1 MVTDKRIMPMSDNI
15 DKMYEQQ
22 SINGPV
28 SKEYV
33 VRGAEVSCKYGSKT
47 CVLNLS
53 RDHGSYTSDGRPLI
67 MKGDSKPTNISSFGM
82 CNKDK
87 SKPCKCVPKLR
98 EWSVIESKKLYIVDP
113 KTNECAE
120 AVTQDSI
127 TLCEK
132 GGIVS
137 FKTSG
142 QATPSYGNVKVKG
155 AVEIVEDE
163 KGSWRRPRD
172 KKDFVGHVK
181 VEHSG
186 VYNFVITINETG
198 NRAMGTVYVYSYNI
212 LGYVTH
218 IDEYIVKKKIK
229 ENGESE
235 RYVEVILNRNK
246 DYYFEVDIQNT
257 DKIEYEL
264 KGNLD
269 KHRLKIINAV
279 KKEISGV
286 WIIDKKYQD
295 TYKENYDNVVKENKH
310 GITRAIYYLS
320 PWYVVLLGGLIDR
333 IIESGELSTLLSNIL
348 NMSITGLGARYTK
361 AGVLLAILL
370 LGFDNLNNYELKRVK
385 NKLQKYIM
393 TNTYLKI
400 EIKNKD
406 YSDRWVYESESLSI
420 WDDKYHYNFSE
431 CPALNIGTE
440 LEGPKYEKGNFGL
453 LYNFDTSANI
463 EKMIEEL
470 KDIASDII
478 NAR

>member
-1 MVTDKRIMPMSDNI
+1 MSDNI

-22 SINGPV
+22 LINGPV

-87 SKPCKCVPKLR
+87 SKPCKCVPKLS

>member
-22 SINGPV
+22 LINGPV

-47 CVLNLS
+47 DVLNLS

-67 MKGDSKPTNISSFGM
+67 MKGDSKSTNISSFGM

-87 SKPCKCVPKLR
+87 SKPCKCVPKLS

>member
-22 SINGPV
+22 LINGPV

-127 TLCEK
+127 TLCEN

-279 KKEISGV
+279 KKERSGV

>member
-1 MVTDKRIMPMSDNI
+1 MSDNI

-22 SINGPV
+22 LINGPV

-47 CVLNLS
+47 DVLNLS

-67 MKGDSKPTNISSFGM
+67 MKGDSKSTNISSFGM

-87 SKPCKCVPKLR
+87 SKPCKCVPKLS
-98 EWSVIESKKLYIVDP
+98 EWSVIESKKLYIVDL

-127 TLCEK
+127 TVCEK

>member
-1 MVTDKRIMPMSDNI
+1 MSDNI
-15 DKMYEQQ
+15 DKMHEQQ
-22 SINGPV
+22 LINGPV

-47 CVLNLS
+47 DVLNLS

-470 KDIASDII
+470 KYIASDII

>member
-22 SINGPV
+22 LINGPV

-453 LYNFDTSANI
+453 LYNFTRVQI
-463 EKMIEEL
+463 
-470 KDIASDII
+470 
-478 NAR
+478 

>member
-22 SINGPV
+22 LINGPV

-198 NRAMGTVYVYSYNI
+198 NRAMGTVYVYSHNI

-235 RYVEVILNRNK
+235 LYVEVILNRNK

>member
-181 VEHSG
+181 VEYSG

>member
-1 MVTDKRIMPMSDNI
+1 MSDNI

>member
-22 SINGPV
+22 LINGPV

-463 EKMIEEL
+463 EKMIEDM
-470 KDIASDII
+470 KKAS
-478 NAR
+478 

>member
-1 MVTDKRIMPMSDNI
+1 MSDNI
-15 DKMYEQQ
+15 EKMYEQQ
-22 SINGPV
+22 LINGPV

>member
-1 MVTDKRIMPMSDNI
+1 MSDNI

-22 SINGPV
+22 LINGPV

-47 CVLNLS
+47 DVLNLS
-53 RDHGSYTSDGRPLI
+53 RDHGAYTSDGRPLI

-87 SKPCKCVPKLR
+87 SKPCKCVPKLS
-98 EWSVIESKKLYIVDP
+98 EWSVIESKKLYIVDL

-127 TLCEK
+127 TVCEK

-198 NRAMGTVYVYSYNI
+198 NRAMGTVYVYSHNI

-235 RYVEVILNRNK
+235 LYVEVILNRNK

-333 IIESGELSTLLSNIL
+333 IIASGELSTLLSNIL

-361 AGVLLAILL
+361 TGVLLAILL

-385 NKLQKYIM
+385 NKIQKYIM
-393 TNTYLKI
+393 TNIYLKI

-406 YSDRWVYESESLSI
+406 YSDRWVYELESLSI
-420 WDDKYHYNFSE
+420 WDDKYHYNVSE

-453 LYNFDTSANI
+453 LYNFDTSTDI

-478 NAR
+478 NVR

>member
-22 SINGPV
+22 LINGPV

-295 TYKENYDNVVKENKH
+295 AYKENYDNVVKENKH

-470 KDIASDII
+470 KEIASDII

>member
-22 SINGPV
+22 LINGPV

-98 EWSVIESKKLYIVDP
+98 EWSVIESKKLYIVDL

-470 KDIASDII
+470 KDIA
-478 NAR
+478 

>member
-1 MVTDKRIMPMSDNI
+1 MSDNI

-22 SINGPV
+22 LINGPV

-361 AGVLLAILL
+361 AGVVLAILL

>member
-1 MVTDKRIMPMSDNI
+1 MSDNI

-22 SINGPV
+22 LINGPV

-310 GITRAIYYLS
+310 GITRAIYCLS

>member
-1 MVTDKRIMPMSDNI
+1 
-15 DKMYEQQ
+15 
-22 SINGPV
+22 
-28 SKEYV
+28 
-33 VRGAEVSCKYGSKT
+33 
-47 CVLNLS
+47 
-53 RDHGSYTSDGRPLI
+53 

>member
-1 MVTDKRIMPMSDNI
+1 MSDNI

-22 SINGPV
+22 LINGPV

-463 EKMIEEL
+463 EKMIDE
-470 KDIASDII
+470 
-478 NAR
+478 

>member
-22 SINGPV
+22 LINGPV

-470 KDIASDII
+470 KDITSDII

>member
-22 SINGPV
+22 LINGPV

-67 MKGDSKPTNISSFGM
+67 MKGDSKSTNISSFGM

-87 SKPCKCVPKLR
+87 SKPCKCVPKLS
-98 EWSVIESKKLYIVDP
+98 EWSVIESKKLYIVDL

-127 TLCEK
+127 TVCEK

>member
-1 MVTDKRIMPMSDNI
+1 MSDNI

-22 SINGPV
+22 LINGPV

-82 CNKDK
+82 CSKDK

>member
-22 SINGPV
+22 LINGPV

-53 RDHGSYTSDGRPLI
+53 RNHGSYTSDGRPLI

>member
-1 MVTDKRIMPMSDNI
+1 MSDNI

-22 SINGPV
+22 LINGPV

-295 TYKENYDNVVKENKH
+295 AYKENYDNVVKENKH

-470 KDIASDII
+470 KEIASDII

>member
-1 MVTDKRIMPMSDNI
+1 MSDNI

-22 SINGPV
+22 LINGPV

-470 KDIASDII
+470 KDITSDII